1 MRTVNPR
8 LVRPV
13 RFAAIFAALAAAAA
27 CTGTSGDRVCVG
39 DTSEALRI
47 CAKSSTTVRGI
58 DVSSYQGTVDFT
70 KVKAEGRSFVFV
82 RLASGQNLDL
92 KFGTNWTNAKS
103 AGLIRGAYQYFY
115 PSRDVNVQ
123 ANLVI
128 STLRSAGFTNQDLPP
143 VLDLENQDGLTP
155 AEVVARAK
163 QWLAKVETELGV
175 VPLVYTAAFMAPVIG
190 QNFKTYPLWVANY
203 NVNCPDVP
211 AGWTEWQ
218 FWQTS
223 ESGRSNGV
231 SGAVDTDLWN
241 GSLAELQLFA
251 TRAHR
256 PADAG
261 VRDSGSDATT
271 DAGNDASRD
280 SGSDS
285 ASLDASADASVPDAK
300 SDTSTTTPPGP
311 ATSTEPPDPCAPP
324 VVP

>member
-1 MRTVNPR
+1 MQRVNAR

-13 RFAAIFAALAAAAA
+13 RFVALFAALAAAAA
-27 CTGTSGDRVCVG
+27 CTTTSGDRACVG

-47 CAKSSTTVRGI
+47 CAKSATTVRGI

-70 KVKAEGRSFVFV
+70 KVKAEGRAFVFV
-82 RLASGQNLDL
+82 RLSSGQNLDL
-92 KFGTNWTNAKS
+92 KFGTNWSSAKS
-103 AGLIRGAYQYFY
+103 AGLVRGAYQYFY
-115 PSRDVNVQ
+115 PSRDVDLQ

-163 QWLAKVETELGV
+163 QWLAKVSTELGV
-175 VPLVYTAAFMAPVIG
+175 VPIVYTAAFMAPVIG

-261 VRDSGSDATT
+261 VRDSGADAATEAGV
-271 DAGNDASRD
+271 DAATD

-285 ASLDASADASVPDAK
+285 SVLDSSADSSRPDAK
-300 SDTSTTTPPGP
+300 SDASSVTPPGP
-311 ATSTEPPDPCAPP
+311 ATSDVPPDPCAPP
-324 VVP
+324 VTP